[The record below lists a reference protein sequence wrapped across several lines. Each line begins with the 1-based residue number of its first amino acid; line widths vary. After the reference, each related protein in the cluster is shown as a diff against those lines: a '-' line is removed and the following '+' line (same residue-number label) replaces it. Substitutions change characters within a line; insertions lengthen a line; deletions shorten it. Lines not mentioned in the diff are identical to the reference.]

1 MNLRIGDPES
11 DAQASSVRPGGTVG
25 RTRSAVSDGSGDG
38 ANDLGSPTSL
48 GVVVRLS
55 PDARKILAQR
65 DDERAGR
72 AAPDGGAPDT
82 NRAPTSADAGAT
94 LGTASSADA
103 PAATGGGGQAGDDK
117 TAGDKTAAGQTAG
130 KADKGRQG
138 GLQTLTPEQK
148 DVVSKLS
155 ARDNA
160 VRAHEAAHQAAA
172 GGLGGAASFSYETG
186 PDGKRYAVG
195 GEVPVSLRP
204 GRTPQETIANAQTVR
219 SAALAPADPSPQ
231 DLAVAAQASQME
243 AQARQE
249 ITQNGASGKKDTTTG
264 SAAWPRATIATATA
278 AASRGAGSARRR
290 RTRCNPSMTAATG
303 IPSWSSRRSSPSGAA
318 PPGHSTGT
326 CTARVT
332 AAPSARARPP
342 ATPEPGGPRASGLG
356 LQAGVRANDSVTLFA
371 GTNVSTKRR
380 MLMTLSSSGAAP
392 SSR

>member
-1 MNLRIGDPES
+1 
-11 DAQASSVRPGGTVG
+11 VG
-25 RTRSAVSDGSGDG
+25 RTPSAVSDTGDG
-38 ANDLGSPTSL
+38 GGDLGSASSL

-55 PDARKILAQR
+55 PDARKILAQH

-72 AAPDGGAPDT
+72 AAADGGAPDT
-82 NRAPTSADAGAT
+82 SRAPASADAGAT

-130 KADKGRQG
+130 KAGATDKGRHG
-138 GLQTLTPEQK
+138 GLETLTPEQQ

-155 ARDNA
+155 ARDTA

-219 SAALAPADPSPQ
+219 SAALAPADPSAQ

-249 ITQNGASGKKDTTTG
+249 ITQNGAAGKQDATTG
-264 SAAWPRATIATATA
+264 GAPPRTRRSTGSDRQVGASQKGEPRSVTAGDNLE
-278 AASRGAGSARRR
+278 SDRAGSEAD
-290 RTRCNPSMTAATG
+290 AIGQA
-303 IPSWSSRRSSPSGAA
+303 SSNAVQPIQQSIDDGRDRDPLMVFSTLKSERSSPSGAFY
-318 PPGHSTGT
+318 GHLHSSGDG
-326 CTARVT
+326 CAIC
-332 AAPSARARPP
+332 ARA
-342 ATPEPGGPRASGLG
+342 
-356 LQAGVRANDSVTLFA
+356 
-371 GTNVSTKRR
+371 
-380 MLMTLSSSGAAP
+380 AA
-392 SSR
+392 RYA

>member
-1 MNLRIGDPES
+1 MNLRIGDPET
-11 DAQASSVRPGGTVG
+11 DAQASSVRPGGAVG
-25 RTRSAVSDGSGDG
+25 RSPSAVSDTGDG
-38 ANDLGSPTSL
+38 GGDLGSPSSL

-55 PDARKILAQR
+55 PDARKILAQH

-82 NRAPTSADAGAT
+82 SRAPASADAGAT

-103 PAATGGGGQAGDDK
+103 PAATGSGGQAGDDK

-130 KADKGRQG
+130 KAGATDKGRQG
-138 GLQTLTPEQK
+138 GLETLTPEQK

-155 ARDNA
+155 ARDTA

-249 ITQNGASGKKDTTTG
+249 ITQNGAAGKSDGAPPQPRVRRSTG
-264 SAAWPRATIATATA
+264 SDRQVGASQKGQPRSVTAGDNLESDPGGSEADAIGQASSNAVQPIQQPIDDGRDRDPLMVFSTLKSERSSTSGAFYGHLHSSGDGCAICARA
-278 AASRGAGSARRR
+278 AARYA
-290 RTRCNPSMTAATG
+290 
-303 IPSWSSRRSSPSGAA
+303 
-318 PPGHSTGT
+318 
-326 CTARVT
+326 
-332 AAPSARARPP
+332 
-342 ATPEPGGPRASGLG
+342 
-356 LQAGVRANDSVTLFA
+356 
-371 GTNVSTKRR
+371 
-380 MLMTLSSSGAAP
+380 
-392 SSR
+392 

>member
-1 MNLRIGDPES
+1 
-11 DAQASSVRPGGTVG
+11 
-25 RTRSAVSDGSGDG
+25 
-38 ANDLGSPTSL
+38 
-48 GVVVRLS
+48 VVVRLS
-55 PDARKILAQR
+55 PDARKILAQH

-82 NRAPTSADAGAT
+82 NRASASADAGAT

-103 PAATGGGGQAGDDK
+103 PAATGGGSQAGDDK

-130 KADKGRQG
+130 KSGATDKGRQG
-138 GLQTLTPEQK
+138 GLETLTPEQK

-155 ARDNA
+155 ARDTA

-264 SAAWPRATIATATA
+264 SAASQPRLRRHTGGDRSVSATEKGQSRGVAASDNRDSDGGGIEGGGVGEASSNTVQPVHDGGDRDPLMVFSTLKSERSSTSGAFYGHLHSSGDGCAICARA
-278 AASRGAGSARRR
+278 AARYA
-290 RTRCNPSMTAATG
+290 
-303 IPSWSSRRSSPSGAA
+303 
-318 PPGHSTGT
+318 
-326 CTARVT
+326 
-332 AAPSARARPP
+332 
-342 ATPEPGGPRASGLG
+342 
-356 LQAGVRANDSVTLFA
+356 
-371 GTNVSTKRR
+371 
-380 MLMTLSSSGAAP
+380 
-392 SSR
+392 